1 MPPTRSGPPAFAVYD
16 GAADRLAAWRSS
28 SDPVER
34 DRAYAAVLRRQFD
47 ADGVPITAARTI
59 TVVDVDTGDRL

>member
-1 MPPTRSGPPAFAVYD
+1 VYD